1 MDDRI
6 ILGLTVSLFLS
17 VYVTAAALAVTIGYL
32 WKKGVLGEII
42 RTAPRG
48 KALVAFG
55 LLGAAVSL
63 LRGNWLGLLASA
75 GVLCVI
81 LAALYVRSIM
91 TRPLLKRVIR
101 TACVASMLCLPVAI
115 IQLALSGN
123 SSFRAPAT
131 FENPNYYAA
140 ILEFV
145 FLVCV
150 NQLMMPASRQEKLL
164 YGMTLLANL
173 VSLYICNCR
182 SSLMVVMIVTPVLLI
197 IHRRYRW
204 AAVDMVASLAVLL
217 LLKVEPSLFQRME
230 ESGQDFL
237 VRQSIWENALN
248 GFLETP
254 LLGRGPLGYI
264 ELAQAQGLTFR
275 VHAHNVVLDLLLN
288 YGLLGASLLA
298 VYFSGVGKTLWML
311 LKTQADNHLCAM
323 ALGLVTAVAVHGMTD
338 VTIFSLQVGLLFVLL
353 IGCTGIYERD
363 WVGQKVYR
371 FHPKSVQTTDLDAAL
386 HLRNRKG

>member
-17 VYVTAAALAVTIGYL
+17 VYVTAAALAVTVGYL
-32 WKKGVLGEII
+32 IKKGMLGEII
-42 RTAPRG
+42 RTVPRG
-48 KALVAFG
+48 KALVAFA

-63 LRGNWLGLLASA
+63 LRGNWVGLLASA
-75 GVLCVI
+75 GVLCVA
-81 LAALYVRSIM
+81 LVALYVRSIM

-101 TACVASMLCLPVAI
+101 TACVASILCLPVAI
-115 IQLALSGN
+115 VQLALSGDP
-123 SSFRAPAT
+123 SFRAPAT

-150 NQLMMPASRQEKLL
+150 NQLMMPGSRGEKLL
-164 YGMTLLANL
+164 YSMTLAANL

-182 SSLMVVMIVTPVLLI
+182 SSLMVVMIVTPVLLL

-204 AAVDMVASLAVLL
+204 AAVDLVASLAVML
-217 LLKVEPSLFQRME
+217 LLKVEPGLFQRME
-230 ESGQDFL
+230 ESGHDFL
-237 VRQSIWENALN
+237 VRQSIWENALK

-264 ELAQAQGLTFR
+264 ELARTQGLTFR
-275 VHAHNVVLDLLLN
+275 VHAHNVALDLLLN
-288 YGLLGASLLA
+288 YGLMGASLLA

-311 LKTQADNHLCAM
+311 LKTKADNHLCAM
-323 ALGLVTAVAVHGMTD
+323 ALGLVAAVAVHGVTD
-338 VTIFSLQVGLLFVLL
+338 VTIFSLQVGLLFALL
-353 IGCTGIYERD
+353 IGCTGVYERD
-363 WVGQKVYR
+363 WVGQRVYR
-371 FHPKSVQTTDLDAAL
+371 FHPKSVQAADTDAAMR
-386 HLRNRKG
+386 LRNRKG

>member
-17 VYVTAAALAVTIGYL
+17 VYVTAAALAVTVGYL
-32 WKKGVLGEII
+32 IKKGMLGEII
-42 RTAPRG
+42 RTVPRG
-48 KALVAFG
+48 KALVAFA

-63 LRGNWLGLLASA
+63 LRGNWVGLLASA
-75 GVLCVI
+75 GVLCVA
-81 LAALYVRSIM
+81 LVALYVRSIM

-101 TACVASMLCLPVAI
+101 AACVASILCLPVAI
-115 IQLALSGN
+115 VQLALSGDP
-123 SSFRAPAT
+123 SFRAPAT

-150 NQLMMPASRQEKLL
+150 NQLMMPGSRGEKLL
-164 YGMTLLANL
+164 YSMTLAANL

-182 SSLMVVMIVTPVLLI
+182 SSLMVVMIVTPVLLL

-204 AAVDMVASLAVLL
+204 AAVDLVASLAVML
-217 LLKVEPSLFQRME
+217 LLKVEPGLFQRME
-230 ESGQDFL
+230 ESGHDFL
-237 VRQSIWENALN
+237 VRQSIWENTLK

-264 ELAQAQGLTFR
+264 ELARTQGLTFR
-275 VHAHNVVLDLLLN
+275 VHAHNVALDLLLN
-288 YGLLGASLLA
+288 YGLMGASLLA

-311 LKTQADNHLCAM
+311 LKTKADNHLCAM
-323 ALGLVTAVAVHGMTD
+323 ALGLVAAVAVHGVTD
-338 VTIFSLQVGLLFVLL
+338 VTIFSLQVGLLFALL
-353 IGCTGIYERD
+353 IGCTGVYERD
-363 WVGQKVYR
+363 WVGQRVYR
-371 FHPKSVQTTDLDAAL
+371 FHPKSVQAADTDAAMR
-386 HLRNRKG
+386 LRNRKG

>member
-32 WKKGVLGEII
+32 IKKGMLGEMI

-48 KALVAFG
+48 KALVAFA
-55 LLGAAVSL
+55 LLGAGISL
-63 LRGNWLGLLASA
+63 LRGNWAGLLASA
-75 GVLCVI
+75 GVLSVV
-81 LAALYVRSIM
+81 LVALYVRSIM

-101 TACVASMLCLPVAI
+101 TACAASMLCLPVAV
-115 IQLALSGN
+115 IQLALSGDA
-123 SSFRAPAT
+123 SFRAPAT

-150 NQLMMPASRQEKLL
+150 NQLMMPENRRDKLL
-164 YGMTLLANL
+164 YGMTLIANL

-204 AAVDMVASLAVLL
+204 AAVDLMASLAIVL
-217 LLKVEPSLFQRME
+217 LLKVEPGLFQRME
-230 ESGQDFL
+230 ESGHDFL
-237 VRQSIWENALN
+237 VRQSIWENALK

-254 LLGRGPLGYI
+254 LLGRGPLGYM

-275 VHAHNVVLDLLLN
+275 VHAHNVALDLLLN

-298 VYFSGVGKTLWML
+298 AYFSGVGKTLWML
-311 LKTQADNHLCAM
+311 LKTRTDNHLCAM
-323 ALGLVTAVAVHGMTD
+323 ALGLVAAVAIHGMTD

-371 FHPKSVQTTDLDAAL
+371 FRPKSVQTAEADAGMR
-386 HLRNRKG
+386 LRNRKG

>member
-17 VYVTAAALAVTIGYL
+17 VYVTAAALAVTVGYL
-32 WKKGVLGEII
+32 IKKGMLGEII
-42 RTAPRG
+42 RTVPRG
-48 KALVAFG
+48 KALVAFA

-63 LRGNWLGLLASA
+63 LRGNWVGLLASA
-75 GVLCVI
+75 GVLCVA
-81 LAALYVRSIM
+81 LVALYVRSIM

-101 TACVASMLCLPVAI
+101 TACVASILCLPVAI
-115 IQLALSGN
+115 VQLALSGDP
-123 SSFRAPAT
+123 SFRAPAT

-150 NQLMMPASRQEKLL
+150 NQLMMPGSRGEKLL
-164 YGMTLLANL
+164 YSMTLAANL

-182 SSLMVVMIVTPVLLI
+182 SSLMVVMIVTPVLLL

-204 AAVDMVASLAVLL
+204 AAVDLVASLAVML
-217 LLKVEPSLFQRME
+217 LLKVEPGLFQRME
-230 ESGQDFL
+230 ESGHDFL
-237 VRQSIWENALN
+237 VRQSIWENALK

-264 ELAQAQGLTFR
+264 ELARTQGLTFR
-275 VHAHNVVLDLLLN
+275 VHAHNVALDLLLN
-288 YGLLGASLLA
+288 YGLMGASLLA

-311 LKTQADNHLCAM
+311 LKTKADNHLCAM
-323 ALGLVTAVAVHGMTD
+323 ALGLVAAVAVHGVAD
-338 VTIFSLQVGLLFVLL
+338 VTIFSLQVGLLFALL
-353 IGCTGIYERD
+353 IGCTGVYERD
-363 WVGQKVYR
+363 WVGQRVYR
-371 FHPKSVQTTDLDAAL
+371 FHPKSVQAADTDAAMR
-386 HLRNRKG
+386 LRNRKG

>member
-17 VYVTAAALAVTIGYL
+17 VYVTAAALAVTVGYL
-32 WKKGVLGEII
+32 IKKGMLGEII
-42 RTAPRG
+42 RTVPRG
-48 KALVAFG
+48 KALVAFA

-63 LRGNWLGLLASA
+63 LRGNWVGLLASA
-75 GVLCVI
+75 GVLCVA
-81 LAALYVRSIM
+81 LVALYVRSIM

-101 TACVASMLCLPVAI
+101 AACVASILCLPVAI
-115 IQLALSGN
+115 VQLALSGDP
-123 SSFRAPAT
+123 SFRAPAT

-150 NQLMMPASRQEKLL
+150 NQLMMPGSRGEKLL
-164 YGMTLLANL
+164 YSMTLAANL

-182 SSLMVVMIVTPVLLI
+182 SSLMVVMIVTPVLLL

-204 AAVDMVASLAVLL
+204 AAVDLVASLAVML
-217 LLKVEPSLFQRME
+217 LLKVEPGLFQRME
-230 ESGQDFL
+230 ESGHDFL
-237 VRQSIWENALN
+237 VRQSIWENALK

-264 ELAQAQGLTFR
+264 ELARTQGLTFR
-275 VHAHNVVLDLLLN
+275 VHAHNVALDLLLN
-288 YGLLGASLLA
+288 YGLMGASLLA

-311 LKTQADNHLCAM
+311 LKTKADNHLCAM
-323 ALGLVTAVAVHGMTD
+323 ALGLVAAVAVHGVTD
-338 VTIFSLQVGLLFVLL
+338 VTIFSLQVGLLFALL
-353 IGCTGIYERD
+353 IGCTGVYERD
-363 WVGQKVYR
+363 WVGQRVYR
-371 FHPKSVQTTDLDAAL
+371 FHPKSVQAADTDAAMR
-386 HLRNRKG
+386 LRNRKG